1 MSFPRLYT
9 QQEALHH
16 YLDSLLAEI
25 PTAPEAEG
33 ETAAETVA
41 TGLEDRGAHE
51 ETISPDTSAP
61 PCPPAWTQAPFKVL
75 VFQSGGVQMAAPLVQ
90 LGGVVKEAALARL
103 PHMPPWSRGVLQ
115 HRGRQVPVVD
125 IPALQALADGLS
137 IPPKAGRAACYILLA
152 EGRCALACD
161 EVAEMVTVEPGEV
174 RWRRGR
180 GRRPWC
186 GGIITTRMCVLLDVE
201 ALCGMLG

>member
-25 PTAPEAEG
+25 PRSPEAEG
-33 ETAAETVA
+33 AEMAQEAAAMGQEV
-41 TGLEDRGAHE
+41 GAAPE
-51 ETISPDTSAP
+51 EIITPDWA
-61 PCPPAWTQAPFKVL
+61 QAPFKVL

-103 PHMPPWSRGVLQ
+103 PHLPRWSRGVLQ

-125 IPALQALADGLS
+125 IPALQAVADGIS
-137 IPPKAGRAACYILLA
+137 IPPVAGSAACYILLA

-161 EVAEMVTVEPGEV
+161 EMAEMITVDPGEV

-201 ALCGMLG
+201 ALCGMLE